1 MILRCKHYFYHRLI
15 NLQVVQ
21 KKMMTAVDI
30 GKFCS
35 EFSLYVITVS
45 TIWTHSPFLTRA
57 QSIRVTCF
65 TNWRTE
71 KGTALNVI
79 TSWESEITK
88 NLLLPL
94 NINKLSDQCKKMSVQ
109 YRNISHNWYSVF
121 QFNHLHNRFSTFHL
135 KGYRLYHFWQWL
147 LQVSQQF
154 IFKKFH
160 YSKFT

>member
-1 MILRCKHYFYHRLI
+1 
-15 NLQVVQ
+15 
-21 KKMMTAVDI
+21 MMTAVDI

-135 KGYRLYHFWQWL
+135 NGYRLYHFCNDYYKFHSSL
-147 LQVSQQF
+147 
-154 IFKKFH
+154 FKKNPYEHSIIQNLHKQIHFICVICQN
-160 YSKFT
+160 

>member
-1 MILRCKHYFYHRLI
+1 
-15 NLQVVQ
+15 
-21 KKMMTAVDI
+21 MMTAVDI

-45 TIWTHSPFLTRA
+45 TIWTNSPFLTRA

-135 KGYRLYHFWQWL
+135 KGYRLYHFCNDYY
-147 LQVSQQF
+147 
-154 IFKKFH
+154 KFH
-160 YSKFT
+160 SSLFLKNSIIQNLHKQIHFICVICQN